1 MVDVQGTVAD
11 GFEPVRDAFAANFTR
26 HGERGAAMVLYREG
40 EKVVDLWGG
49 TKAPDTKAPDDDGES
64 GPEASGGGREP
75 WTQDTAQVVR
85 SVTKG
90 VAAAVPLLLHQR
102 GQLDLDG
109 RVSTYWPEFKAAG
122 KERVLVRHLL
132 AHRTGVPVLDTPLT
146 PAEAVDGISGPRAVA
161 AQRPVWEPGE
171 AHGYHAQTYSWLL
184 GELVRRVTG
193 RTIGRWIAEEI
204 ARPLGLDLWLGLPE
218 EQRGRVGRIAAVEAL
233 AAPAAHGPRIRPK
246 RSVAEAYRDPES
258 LTRRAFAAI
267 TPVPDENDPAYL
279 AAELPA
285 SGGVATAEALARF
298 YAALI
303 GPLPSARTARSG
315 AGSSPRRR
323 SRWPVQRSPRG
334 RTGFWSSAPDTAS
347 ATCCTARPARC
358 WGRAP
363 SATRGA
369 EARSP
374 SPTRRRASASPTS
387 PTVCGAVSPRI
398 RVRRRWCA
406 RCGPAWRRGRRN
418 GPRGRTGRAARQR
431 WRYRAPRTRA
441 TPCGTS
447 RTRGSATAP
456 AEWPGAAKADGSSA
470 GVRRRETLR
479 P

>member
-1 MVDVQGTVAD
+1 MILAHGTLHHKEKHSTHARVGMAGVGSVVDVQGTVAD

-49 TKAPDTKAPDDDGES
+49 TKAPDTKTPETKTPDDGES
-64 GPEASGGGREP
+64 DPGPSGGGPEP

-161 AQRPVWEPGE
+161 AQRPVWEPGT

-204 ARPLGLDLWLGLPE
+204 ARPLGLDLWLGLPQA
-218 EQRGRVGRIAAVEAL
+218 QRGRVGRIAAVEAL

-267 TPVPDENDPAYL
+267 TPLPDENDPAYL

-315 AGSSPRRR
+315 GRLFAPATLTMARTEESAGPDRVLVVGTRYGLGYMLHGPACPLLGPGSFGHPG
-323 SRWPVQRSPRG
+323 RG
-334 RTGFWSSAPDTAS
+334 GSLAFADP
-347 ATCCTARPARC
+347 
-358 WGRAP
+358 
-363 SATRGA
+363 
-369 EARSP
+369 EARIGFAYV
-374 SPTRRRASASPTS
+374 TN
-387 PTVCGAVSPRI
+387 GM
-398 RVRRRWCA
+398 
-406 RCGPAWRRGRRN
+406 RRGVTAD
-418 GPRGRTGRAARQR
+418 PRAQALVRAVRTSLAAR
-431 WRYRAPRTRA
+431 
-441 TPCGTS
+441 
-447 RTRGSATAP
+447 
-456 AEWPGAAKADGSSA
+456 
-470 GVRRRETLR
+470 ET
-479 P
+479 